1 MVFTMQDM
9 DFNRFKRIV
18 FKLGSSII
26 TSEKGEIRGE
36 WLESL
41 ASDISALVKAG
52 KEIIIVTSGGVSLGR
67 KHIGKPSGK
76 LKLEEKQA
84 AVACGQIEL
93 MQGYM
98 QAFAPVKVSQVLLT
112 AWDTERRRSY
122 LNAKDAM
129 ETMLKLGIIPVI
141 NENDVVAT
149 SELNY
154 GDNDRLS
161 ARVAEMLR
169 ADLLVIFSD
178 VDGLYDDNPTTN
190 KNAKHLPEV
199 AKITAKIESMAGDP
213 TSKTG
218 TGGMKTKIEAAKIAV
233 RAGCDCIIT
242 NGHKLHP
249 VNNLIEGR
257 QLFTR
262 FISSVNPLT
271 ARKKWIVSGVKPMG
285 EVIIDAGAVTAL
297 TKGRSLLPAGA
308 TEVHG
313 SFERGDLVIIKNEH
327 GEVARGLVAYST
339 EDAKKIIGK
348 KSSEI
353 EKILGFSG
361 RDELIHRDDLVLT
374 IESGKV

>member
-1 MVFTMQDM
+1 MN
-9 DFNRFKRIV
+9 FNDLQRIV
-18 FKLGSSII
+18 LKLGSSII
-26 TSEKGEIRGE
+26 TSENGEIREE
-36 WLESL
+36 WLKSL
-41 ASDISALVKAG
+41 AVDISGLIKQG
-52 KEIIIVTSGGVSLGR
+52 KEIIIVTSGGVALGR
-67 KHIGKPSGK
+67 KHIGKPTGK

-93 MQGYM
+93 MQGYSRVLK
-98 QAFAPVKVSQVLLT
+98 PLKVAQVLLT

-129 ETMLKLGIIPVI
+129 ETMLKMGIIPVI

-169 ADLLVIFSD
+169 ADLLIIFSD
-178 VDGLYDDNPTTN
+178 VDGLYDSNPVTN
-190 KNAKHLPEV
+190 KNAKHIAEV
-199 AKITAKIESMAGDP
+199 AKITTEIEEMAGDP
-213 TSKTG
+213 TSKVG

-233 RAGCDCIIT
+233 RSGCDCIIT
-242 NGHKLHP
+242 NGHK
-249 VNNLIEGR
+249 VNPLKNLISGK

-285 EVIIDAGAVTAL
+285 EIIIDKGAVTAL
-297 TKGRSLLPAGA
+297 TKGNSLLPAGA
-308 TEVHG
+308 TEVTG
-313 SFERGDLVIIKNEH
+313 KFERGDLVIVKNEH
-327 GEVARGLVAYST
+327 GEVARGLSAYSI

-353 EKILGFSG
+353 EKILGFAG

-374 IESGKV
+374 I

>member
-1 MVFTMQDM
+1 MNISG
-9 DFNRFKRIV
+9 FNRIV

-26 TSEKGEIRGE
+26 TGDDGNIREE
-36 WLESL
+36 WLKSL
-41 ASDISALVKAG
+41 ATDLSKLIKDG

-67 KHIGKPSGK
+67 KFIGKPSGK

-93 MQGYM
+93 MHGYK
-98 QAFAPVKVSQVLLT
+98 KVFSPLKVAQVLLT

-122 LNAKDAM
+122 LNAKSAI
-129 ETMLKLGIIPVI
+129 ETLLKFKIIPVI

-161 ARVAEMLR
+161 ARVAQMLR

-178 VDGLYDDNPTTN
+178 VDGLYDDNPNTN
-190 KNAKHLPEV
+190 KNAKHIAEV
-199 AKITAKIESMAGDP
+199 TQITAAIEAMAGEP
-213 TSKTG
+213 AGKHG
-218 TGGMKTKIEAAKIAV
+218 TGGMRTKIEAAKIAV
-233 RAGCDCIIT
+233 RAGCDCVIT
-242 NGHKLHP
+242 NGHKLGALG
-249 VNNLIEGR
+249 NLISGK
-257 QLFTR
+257 QKFTR
-262 FISSVNPLT
+262 FASAVNPLT

-285 EVIIDAGAVTAL
+285 EIIIDKGAAGAL
-297 TKGRSLLPAGA
+297 TKGNSLLPAGA
-308 TEVHG
+308 IEIKG
-313 SFERGDLVIIKNEH
+313 NFERGDLVIVR
-327 GEVARGLVAYST
+327 GEDGEIARGLSAYST

-361 RDELIHRDDLVLT
+361 RDELIHRDDLVIT
-374 IESGKV
+374 I